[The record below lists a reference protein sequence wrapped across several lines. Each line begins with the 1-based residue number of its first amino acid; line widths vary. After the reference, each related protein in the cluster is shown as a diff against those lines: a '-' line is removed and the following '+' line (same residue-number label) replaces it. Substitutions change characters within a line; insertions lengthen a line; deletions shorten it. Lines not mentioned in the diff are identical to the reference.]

1 KIYELTCS
9 RGAAFDDSQSWL
21 DQVTTCTAPVLIQS
35 PGEGRDSFKSVVEAL
50 TLETAILMPIFR
62 PEMQMVLVAARNQPN
77 PAFGDSDL
85 ELLQILASQAAAALE
100 NSRLYE
106 KQLEYVRRV
115 EESQRALLQAEKM
128 AAAGRLSASIAHE
141 VGNPLQS
148 VQNCLHLASR
158 EGLPEGK
165 RKEYFDMAQKELDR
179 LMGTVSRLLDFY
191 RPGVVSLE
199 KVDLGD
205 MLEYVSSL
213 MGKQLSEANIRVS
226 IDLLG
231 RIPSIAAVPG
241 QIQQVFINLC
251 LNAVDA
257 MPDGGLLRITARPQ
271 GRGVEL
277 LFQDNGR
284 GIPHDQQSN
293 IFEPFFST
301 KDGGTGLGLTVSY
314 NIITAHGGTLELLP
328 NQAPG
333 ACFRIFLPAG
343 EYQ

>member
-1 KIYELTCS
+1 
-9 RGAAFDDSQSWL
+9 
-21 DQVTTCTAPVLIQS
+21 LIQS
-35 PGEGRDSFKSVVEAL
+35 AGAGKDSLNSLLEAL
-50 TLETAILMPIFR
+50 TLESVILMPILR
-62 PEMQMVLVAARNQPN
+62 PEMQMVLVAARHQPN

-85 ELLQILASQAAAALE
+85 ELLQILASQAMAALE

-158 EGLPEGK
+158 EDLPEGK
-165 RKEYFDMAQKELDR
+165 RAEYFDMAQKELDR

-199 KVDLGD
+199 KVDLED
-205 MLEYVSSL
+205 MLQYVSNL

-231 RIPSIAAVPG
+231 RIPSIAAVAG

-257 MPDGGLLRITARPQ
+257 MPGGGLLRITARPQ
-271 GRGVEL
+271 GGGVEI

-284 GIPHDQQSN
+284 GIPYDQQSN

-301 KDGGTGLGLTVSY
+301 KEGGTGLGLTVSY

-328 NQAPG
+328 NQARG

-343 EYQ
+343 ECQ